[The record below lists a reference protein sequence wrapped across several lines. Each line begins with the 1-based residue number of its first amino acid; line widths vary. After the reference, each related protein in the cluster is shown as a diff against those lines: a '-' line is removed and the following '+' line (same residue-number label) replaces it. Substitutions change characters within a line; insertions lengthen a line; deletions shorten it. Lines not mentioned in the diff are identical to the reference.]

1 MAQVLV
7 MGLIL
12 VGLVVLFVD
21 ASGRPRAHLFP
32 DSRRARLR
40 RLSSP
45 KAKDCGLESR
55 RPASTEVRSTIV
67 QTDNAV
73 VDREVTCGGS
83 LVSSLRCDGLER
95 HSMQSTPPQTDRGI
109 WPAIGDIRCPWM
121 TRGGRRDSGA
131 RCEDLA
137 RCSGA
142 WRAGNGPVDN
152 SMAP

>member
-32 DSRRARLR
+32 ASRRARLR

-73 VDREVTCGGS
+73 VDRQGNMWRI
-83 LVSSLRCDGLER
+83 VSQLLALRRARTSFHAEHTTPNRQRDLARNRR
-95 HSMQSTPPQTDRGI
+95 HSMPLDDSR
-109 WPAIGDIRCPWM
+109 WAARL
-121 TRGGRRDSGA
+121 RRS
-131 RCEDLA
+131 
-137 RCSGA
+137 
-142 WRAGNGPVDN
+142 V
-152 SMAP
+152 